1 MTRLSIDLPED
12 VRTKL
17 EARASRAGH
26 TSVEEYV
33 RALLHEE
40 AAEDNEDYG
49 APAHLTFTTEEE
61 LEAMLVRRIEN
72 EGGSVEATPEFW
84 AGMTRRAAERGAKGG

>member
-12 VRTKL
+12 VRVKL

-33 RALLHEE
+33 RALLQDE
-40 AAEDNEDYG
+40 AAEDNEDFG

-61 LEAMLVRRIEN
+61 LEAMLVRRIEDSS
-72 EGGSVEATPEFW
+72 GSVEATPEFW
-84 AGMTRRAAERGAKGG
+84 ANLKRQAAEHRAKGG